1 VKLDLPI
8 LAIGGGAACGKG
20 VENEMRLVA
29 SAVQGVVIPSCRHF
43 APEEAPEAFTAA
55 LLTFLAPYEGTTK
68 VDDEH

>member
-55 LLTFLAPYEGTTK
+55 LPERVNDIETGCAR
-68 VDDEH
+68 V